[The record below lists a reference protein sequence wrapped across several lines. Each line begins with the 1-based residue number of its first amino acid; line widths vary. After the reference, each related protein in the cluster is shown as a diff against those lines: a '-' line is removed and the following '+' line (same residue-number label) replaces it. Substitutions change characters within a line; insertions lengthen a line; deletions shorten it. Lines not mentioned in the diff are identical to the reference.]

1 MKVIVDRR
9 PKGQSW
15 PDWGEQAF
23 DFRRNKGKA
32 SQADGA
38 CGLGHRFAMSK
49 GRSLQRKGARA
60 GAKAQFENHHV
71 SDQG

>member
-15 PDWGEQAF
+15 PDGGEQAF

-32 SQADGA
+32 SLRPSGA
-38 CGLGHRFAMSK
+38 NGHRFAMSK